1 LLKLEIIGPIKLSI
15 KDRLKSLGGTP
26 IIIQHINQLVCGE
39 LVDGFSKGLMK
50 NLKELGTFKH
60 GVSVGFGNGDK
71 NLKY

>member
-1 LLKLEIIGPIKLSI
+1 MYMDKEIAKIGDYWSDQTL
-15 KDRLKSLGGTP
+15 
-26 IIIQHINQLVCGE
+26 IQHINQLVCGE